1 VVAPLLASFLFA
13 LRIRYVTRIHLI
25 PLVLLSWSSECPK
38 DKEGHTHYSTET
50 DVFDY
55 LTHDFFLV
63 GSRLTNSLTASR
75 AESREEYSRPRPTV
89 MISPVLSTC
98 RMLY

>member
-1 VVAPLLASFLFA
+1 VVVPSLPSFLFA
-13 LRIRYVTRIHLI
+13 LHIRYVRRIHLV
-25 PLVLLSWSSECPK
+25 PLVFLFGGGEYS
-38 DKEGHTHYSTET
+38 DYKEAATHHRTQT

-63 GSRLTNSLTASR
+63 GSRLTSSLTASR
-75 AESREEYSRPRPTV
+75 ADSREEYSRPRPTV
-89 MISPVLSTC
+89 RISPVLSTC